1 MTQRSAIPELSQ
13 LRLFDQAP
21 PSVALSPTQRIRL
34 SALLEALFLDIAE
47 SLVTRETGDEQDHR

>member
-1 MTQRSAIPELSQ
+1 MTQSSAIPELSQ
-13 LRLFDQAP
+13 LRLFDQVP
-21 PSVALSPTQRIRL
+21 PSLALSPTQRTRL